1 MVIRFVLVDR
11 LLANCAR
18 VRSAGLG
25 NMGIIDRN
33 LERSFGVCA
42 IVSDLDS
49 ATPADNLIEDL
60 QKYEEPVCNFI

>member
-1 MVIRFVLVDR
+1 MVIGFVLVD

-33 LERSFGVCA
+33 LERFFGVCA

-49 ATPADNLIEDL
+49 ATPADNLIEDMP
-60 QKYEEPVCNFI
+60 QSEEPVCNFI

>member
-1 MVIRFVLVDR
+1 
-11 LLANCAR
+11 
-18 VRSAGLG
+18 
-25 NMGIIDRN
+25 MGRIYRN

-60 QKYEEPVCNFI
+60 QKSEEPVCNFI

>member
-1 MVIRFVLVDR
+1 MRFVLVDR

-18 VRSAGLG
+18 FRSAGLG

-42 IVSDLDS
+42 IVLDLDS
-49 ATPADNLIEDL
+49 ETAADNLIEYQ
-60 QKYEEPVCNFI
+60 QKSEEPVYNFI

>member
-1 MVIRFVLVDR
+1 MRFVLVDR

-18 VRSAGLG
+18 VRSAALG

-42 IVSDLDS
+42 IVSYLYS
-49 ATPADNLIEDL
+49 GTPQDTL
-60 QKYEEPVCNFI
+60 QL